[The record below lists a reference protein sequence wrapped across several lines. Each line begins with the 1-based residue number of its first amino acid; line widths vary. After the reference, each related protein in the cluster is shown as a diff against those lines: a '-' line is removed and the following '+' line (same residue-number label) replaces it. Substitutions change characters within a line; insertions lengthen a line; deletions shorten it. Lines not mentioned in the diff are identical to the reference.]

1 MGTRTAHNPIAVMA
15 ARLSRSAITGATRL
29 RPALT
34 SRALPS
40 IAARYNSN
48 VPAEDPKKK
57 AQSILDSLPGSSL
70 ASIAAISNELYVF
83 NEETIVAFALLTVFY
98 GVGKYGGP
106 AYAEWAQG
114 QQDKMKGI
122 LNQARENHTKSVQ
135 ERIESVKEFGGVI
148 DITKTLFEVSKET
161 AKLEAEAYELEQ
173 KTAIA
178 SEAKSVLD
186 SWVRY
191 EQSVKQR
198 QQKELADSVI
208 AKVEKELS
216 NPKVL
221 QQILDQSV
229 KDVERLVSQKA

>member
-1 MGTRTAHNPIAVMA
+1 MG
-15 ARLSRSAITGATRL
+15 
-29 RPALT
+29 
-34 SRALPS
+34 
-40 IAARYNSN
+40 
-48 VPAEDPKKK
+48 
-57 AQSILDSLPGSSL
+57 
-70 ASIAAISNELYVF
+70 ISNELYVF

-148 DITKTLFEVSKET
+148 DITKTLFEVS
-161 AKLEAEAYELEQ
+161 Q

>member
-70 ASIAAISNELYVF
+70 ASKAAILSAGAGLSIAAISNELYVF

-114 QQDKMKGI
+114 RQDKMKGI

-148 DITKTLFEVSKET
+148 DITKTLFEVSKE
-161 AKLEAEAYELEQ
+161 
-173 KTAIA
+173 TAIA

>member
-1 MGTRTAHNPIAVMA
+1 MGSPTGPHLPSSPIHRSPLQLQRACRGPKEEGPVHPRLVTGLL
-15 ARLSRSAITGATRL
+15 ARLQAAILSAGAGL
-29 RPALT
+29 
-34 SRALPS
+34 
-40 IAARYNSN
+40 
-48 VPAEDPKKK
+48 
-57 AQSILDSLPGSSL
+57 
-70 ASIAAISNELYVF
+70 SIAAISNELYVF

-98 GVGKYGGP
+98 GVGKYGSP